1 MMPHENT
8 EDNCSAFHS
17 KSLSGKIK
25 KWQFRFIGKKMT
37 RRNCI
42 EKSETSICFCS
53 LSDRTVQ
60 KAKRKKGKTAELGRA
75 GPKN

>member
-1 MMPHENT
+1 MKIQKT
-8 EDNCSAFHS
+8 IVQ
-17 KSLSGKIK
+17 LSIVNLYLEKK
-25 KWQFRFIGKKMT
+25 KKKEKWQFRFIGKKMT

>member
-1 MMPHENT
+1 
-8 EDNCSAFHS
+8 
-17 KSLSGKIK
+17 
-25 KWQFRFIGKKMT
+25 MT

-42 EKSETSICFCS
+42 EKSETSICFYS

-75 GPKN
+75 GLKN